1 MPLAGPAAPTLLQTE
16 ELRALVQS
24 PLADEPLT
32 DIIAR
37 EESWLAHRIGPL
49 AGVVTQQFWLMMSD
63 ADSTLYLARPTDA
76 VAVNDGGIVLTD
88 AQVRLLER
96 GTAIEKVLG
105 YWNGTTDRQLGPV
118 AVTYTPNDEADVKKV
133 LIDLVRLAVSE
144 TGFNAE
150 TIGQYSYT
158 RDKLKQPERL
168 AASLMVKPVTSTI
181 RLRSSLRPERTSS
194 RSWWSWWP

>member
-1 MPLAGPAAPTLLQTE
+1 MPLAGPAAANLLETE
-16 ELRALVQS
+16 ELRALVQTV
-24 PLADEPLT
+24 LT
-32 DIIAR
+32 EDQLSDVIER

-63 ADSTLYLARPTDA
+63 ADSTLHLARPTDA
-76 VAVNDGGIVLTD
+76 VTINDGGLILTD

-96 GTAIEKVLG
+96 GTAVEKVLG

-118 AVTYTPNDEADVKKV
+118 AVTYTPNDQADVEKV
-133 LIDLVRLAVSE
+133 LIDLVRLAVTE
-144 TGFNAE
+144 TGFNDE

-168 AASLMVKPVTSTI
+168 ARSLMAKPVTSTI
-181 RLRSSLRPERTSS
+181 RFRSSLRPERTSS